1 MLLRARKICFK
12 EFYNLSTFLPDYEVN
27 PVNIITEL
35 PKELSFAISYVPYQV
50 NPSKF
55 SSEEALDKGTLY
67 PALYKP
73 FTGKRGV
80 L

>member
-1 MLLRARKICFK
+1 MS
-12 EFYNLSTFLPDYEVN
+12 NFLPDNEVS
-27 PVNIITEL
+27 PVNITTEL

-55 SSEEALDKGTLY
+55 SSGEALDKGTLF

-73 FTGKRGV
+73 FTGKRGA